1 MSRYSTLCCP
11 GAGPSQPPPDAL
23 QHASLLR
30 WSPRV
35 LSGGESCHSE
45 PLCTQFVLMRAAV
58 LNTILVHTC
67 EDHACE
73 DHACEDHAC
82 EDHACEDHACED
94 HACEDHACEDH
105 ACEDHACPSPD
116 MQTDGGW
123 AQWQIGLSANGA
135 GGPQVVV
142 DIINASLPDVK
153 GATQFL

>member
-1 MSRYSTLCCP
+1 MGKTLSFTACE
-11 GAGPSQPPPDAL
+11 D
-23 QHASLLR
+23 HA
-30 WSPRV
+30 
-35 LSGGESCHSE
+35 CD
-45 PLCTQFVLMRAAV
+45 
-58 LNTILVHTC
+58 VHACGFHACEDDTC

-94 HACEDHACEDH
+94 HACEFHGSYEDH
-105 ACEDHACPSPD
+105 TPEKHATGPSPD
-116 MQTDGGW
+116 MQTDACW
-123 AQWQIGLSANGA
+123 AQRQIGLSANGA